1 MLVDVDMASRQLL
14 QANFRSTVKGLA
26 ASRLPLCRRLSG
38 MTPVGIQS
46 VGLESFRRTCSTSFS
61 IQEILPPQDAFAQR
75 HLGPRKS
82 ERDDMLRFLN
92 LEVFTLQLLK
102 FQIIP
107 DKQSLIYYVH

>member
-1 MLVDVDMASRQLL
+1 MLVDADMASRQLM
-14 QANFRSTVKGLA
+14 QANFRCTVKGLA
-26 ASRLPLCRRLSG
+26 AARLPFYSRLSG
-38 MTPVGIQS
+38 MTPVGIRS
-46 VGLESFRRTCSTSFS
+46 VGLESLRRTCSTSFS

-102 FQIIP
+102 FRII
-107 DKQSLIYYVH
+107 DDNR